1 MEPIRNHRKI
11 NLLFFNQS
19 KDHKELENIRSDE
32 ENFHNIKSKSDFMS
46 IVELK
51 DTEFYT
57 PESVN

>member
-1 MEPIRNHRKI
+1 MRNHCQS

-19 KDHKELENIRSDE
+19 KDHKEQVNIRSDE
-32 ENFHNIKSKSDFMS
+32 EDFHNIKSKSDFMS

>member
-1 MEPIRNHRKI
+1 MRNHSSS

-19 KDHKELENIRSDE
+19 KDHKEQVHIRSDE
-32 ENFHNIKSKSDFMS
+32 EDFHNIKSKSDFMS